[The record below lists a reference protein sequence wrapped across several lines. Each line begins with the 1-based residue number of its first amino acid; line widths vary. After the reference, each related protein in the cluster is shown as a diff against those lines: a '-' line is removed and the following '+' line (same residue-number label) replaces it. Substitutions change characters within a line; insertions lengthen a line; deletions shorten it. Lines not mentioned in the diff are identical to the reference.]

1 MLWYAKLLQSCPT
14 LQPYGLFTTPCPTGF
29 SVHGILQAGILEWVA
44 MPSSRGSPWPRG
56 RTCVS
61 YVSCIGRQVLYH
73 WCHLGSLY
81 ITTYIY
87 ECVLGCWQSFPT
99 LCDPMD
105 CSLWGF
111 SVHGDS
117 AGKNTA
123 AGCHALLIS
132 MNRKSINFFPTKDL
146 MSWEGKKYGL
156 D

>member
-1 MLWYAKLLQSCPT
+1 MLSHFRHVQLFATPWTVAC
-14 LQPYGLFTTPCPTGF
+14 QPPLSMRFSRQEYWNGLPCP
-29 SVHGILQAGILEWVA
+29 
-44 MPSSRGSPWPRG
+44 PSSWPRDQT
-56 RTCVS
+56 RLS